1 MHAKDFLYKNRR
13 EESFPT
19 VFIYPPKKRE
29 TGLCYLSQQFMEP
42 VVYYLVPF
50 CRRMYAILADERIE
64 IMARDENRAQIE
76 RIYAAF
82 AGDIFAYLRVVFLP
96 TINHARIAEPFQ
108 YVLAR
113 KPVAANPCEKLIRV
127 YWRRQ
132 NDYRSGAAIAQ
143 IFYHLAVELCK
154 TLRRN
159 DGQMLLIGML
169 RDLFPIEIAVVAAV
183 FKQNKLGA
191 ILFCDKLLYLRKSAL
206 YREAEARIIYN
217 LYIEIAADDVKTVG
231 IAAKALV
238 FIEHYAFHH
247 GIAECLD
254 THALFEK
261 AVAKPGK
268 VYFRKLYFKFFA

>member
-1 MHAKDFLYKNRR
+1 
-13 EESFPT
+13 
-19 VFIYPPKKRE
+19 
-29 TGLCYLSQQFMEP
+29 MEP

-50 CRRMYAILADERIE
+50 CRRMYAILAYERIE

-143 IFYHLAVELCK
+143 IFYHLAVKLGEA
-154 TLRRN
+154 LRR
-159 DGQMLLIGML
+159 DYGQMFLIGML
-169 RDLFPIEIAVVAAV
+169 RNLFPIEIAVVAAV
-183 FKQNKLGA
+183 FEQNKLGA
-191 ILFCDKLLYLRKSAL
+191 ILFCDKLLYLGKTAF
-206 YREAEARIIYN
+206 YREAKAGIVYHF
-217 LYIEIAADDVKTVG
+217 YIKIASDDIKTVG
-231 IAAKALV
+231 IAAKTLV
-238 FIEHYAFHH
+238 FIEHYALHH
-247 GIAECLD
+247 GVTECLY

-261 AVAKPGK
+261 AVAKPRK
-268 VYFRKLYFKFFA
+268 VYFRKLYFEFFA